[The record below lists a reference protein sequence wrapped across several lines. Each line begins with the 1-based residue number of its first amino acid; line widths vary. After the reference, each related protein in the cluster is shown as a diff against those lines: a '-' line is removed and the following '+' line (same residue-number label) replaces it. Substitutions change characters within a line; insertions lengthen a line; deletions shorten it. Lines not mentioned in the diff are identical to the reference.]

1 MANAFRF
8 RRILPLAVLIVL
20 LMLPTGLM
28 ANWWH
33 GSHHFR
39 GRKYKAPPPEAK
51 ITVLV
56 KSEQFDKPINNASVI
71 FHSTRDNHPDGFMEL
86 KTNRQGEA
94 TITVIPVGD
103 TMVLQ
108 VLADGYQTFGQVYKV
123 DGPKKSITVVLLP
136 PQRQFSDYRNKPTGE
151 VGVGA
156 KGTTEPQSQQKQKKD
171 SSKQKK

>member
-1 MANAFRF
+1 MANASRF
-8 RRILPLAVLIVL
+8 RRIALLALLVVL

-51 ITVLV
+51 ITVTV
-56 KSEQFDKPINNASVI
+56 KSEQFHKPINDASVI
-71 FHSTRDNHPDGFMEL
+71 FHSTRDNRPDGFMEL
-86 KTNRQGEA
+86 KTDHQGKA

-123 DGPKKSITVVLLP
+123 DGPKKNITVVLLP
-136 PQRQFSDYRNKPTGE
+136 PQHQFSDYRHKPTGE

-156 KGTTEPQSQQKQKKD
+156 KGTTAPQSQQKKNKD
-171 SSKQKK
+171 SSKKKK